1 MATFCVILTKSL
13 FAVSQRD
20 SFFSGIYW
28 DLSIWDALTFEL
40 GRVRSLVC
48 PSFIQSVP
56 CMCPKSF
63 DLSRACVPIAAEIDH
78 FLGLKE
84 SQLSDVVQQ
93 TCG

>member
-1 MATFCVILTKSL
+1 MATFCVILMTSL

-20 SFFSGIYW
+20 SFFFGIYW
-28 DLSIWDALTFEL
+28 DLSIWDALTFVL

-48 PSFIQSVP
+48 P
-56 CMCPKSF
+56 KSF
-63 DLSRACVPIAAEIDH
+63 DLSHACVPIAAEIDH